1 MDSGI
6 DMQSY
11 DGVGNRDIVID
22 CSLLS
27 VGGKRIYLVQLIII
41 CMDASGDQA
50 DEQQA
55 GEKPIGI
62 EEQKTIESQEAE
74 AEEEGSTEDVNELPA
89 TTTEEIIGKAQEKE
103 QSEANAKQNV
113 KEKSKPILKDQSTKL
128 FDQFTKH
135 FQISKVASSNTTSML
150 KQIQKQLTQIDK
162 TTANSN
168 KQQIVIRQLV
178 VQVKAMQKQLD
189 KIGSSV
195 NRIKNI
201 PTNKRKGARNKRNK
215 K

>member
-27 VGGKRIYLVQLIII
+27 VGGKRIYLVQSRIFS
-41 CMDASGDQA
+41 MDESGDQA

-55 GEKPIGI
+55 GEKPIGV
-62 EEQKTIESQEAE
+62 EEQKTIESQEAQ
-74 AEEEGSTEDVNELPA
+74 AEKERSTEDVEPA
-89 TTTEEIIGKAQEKE
+89 PTTTEEIIGKAQESE
-103 QSEANAKQNV
+103 QSEANSKQNI
-113 KEKSKPILKDQSTKL
+113 KEKSKPVLKDQSTKL

-135 FQISKVASSNTTSML
+135 FQTSKVASSNTTSML

-168 KQQIVIRQLV
+168 KQQVVIRQLV

-195 NRIKNI
+195 NSIKNT
-201 PTNKRKGARNKRNK
+201 PTNKRKGARDKRSK

>member
-1 MDSGI
+1 MDE
-6 DMQSY
+6 
-11 DGVGNRDIVID
+11 
-22 CSLLS
+22 
-27 VGGKRIYLVQLIII
+27 
-41 CMDASGDQA
+41 SGDQA

-55 GEKPIGI
+55 GEKPIGV
-62 EEQKTIESQEAE
+62 EEQKTIENQEAQ
-74 AEEEGSTEDVNELPA
+74 AEEQQSTEDVNEVPQ
-89 TTTEEIIGKAQEKE
+89 TITEEIIGKAQEQEKIE
-103 QSEANAKQNV
+103 SNAKPKV
-113 KEKSKPILKDQSTKL
+113 KEKSKPTFKDQSTKL

-135 FQISKVASSNTTSML
+135 FQISKEASSNTTNML

-162 TTANSN
+162 TIASSN

-201 PTNKRKGARNKRNK
+201 PTNKRKGARNKRSK